1 MPSTHT
7 LACHAPVL
15 DERRAFVRSPARTRL
30 QRHEWGGRHGRA
42 GAVVARKAAA
52 RESVRPVARNGAA
65 AAVSAQRSRDS
76 MPTAARRGAAWSVPL
91 PPARPV
97 CTPSECPED
106 TLAVFVRPLPG
117 RAELTRGELANQHHS
132 PRPAGAVLSPA
143 AQCRT
148 SGAAWHGAMRRVAS
162 RRGTLWDSVMRGH
175 MWRGRALWPSLARGA
190 SISSSVRLRLVCDGV
205 CASVAGRTHGARLLE
220 RPQRAGTRSIA
231 HIKFP
236 TPALR
241 ARTEREDGARVR
253 EYTHDS
259 VLAVA
264 VPVGVAGT
272 GFLRVLTELSRAA
285 AM

>member
-1 MPSTHT
+1 M
-7 LACHAPVL
+7 
-15 DERRAFVRSPARTRL
+15 
-30 QRHEWGGRHGRA
+30 
-42 GAVVARKAAA
+42 
-52 RESVRPVARNGAA
+52 
-65 AAVSAQRSRDS
+65 
-76 MPTAARRGAAWSVPL
+76 
-91 PPARPV
+91 
-97 CTPSECPED
+97 
-106 TLAVFVRPLPG
+106 FVRPLPG
-117 RAELTRGELANQHHS
+117 RAELTRGELAHQHHS

-148 SGAAWHGAMRRVAS
+148 SGAAWHGAMRRVAA

-272 GFLRVLTELSRAA
+272 RFLRVLTELSRAA

>member
-30 QRHEWGGRHGRA
+30 HRDEWGGRHGRG

-117 RAELTRGELANQHHS
+117 RAELTLGELAHQHHS

-148 SGAAWHGAMRRVAS
+148 SGAAWHGAMRRVAA

-220 RPQRAGTRSIA
+220 RPQRVRHAEHRPHQVSD
-231 HIKFP
+231 
-236 TPALR
+236 
-241 ARTEREDGARVR
+241 ARTARTHRERGWRASQRV
-253 EYTHDS
+253 YT
-259 VLAVA
+259 
-264 VPVGVAGT
+264 
-272 GFLRVLTELSRAA
+272 
-285 AM
+285 